1 MDHTSKIVNISVNEE
16 ARKGSNPRRYTEKYR
31 YKSTKVVYDIQVV
44 QKKNEPIQ
52 LKQTT
57 LLICIKRPPK
67 WLRISGYSDVSQHRH
82 IIHVFHNI
90 VNNILST
97 ILTL

>member
-44 QKKNEPIQ
+44 GKK
-52 LKQTT
+52 
-57 LLICIKRPPK
+57 KRTHSTETNNSPHLHQETSK
-67 WLRISGYSDVSQHRH
+67 MASHFRIFGR
-82 IIHVFHNI
+82 
-90 VNNILST
+90 
-97 ILTL
+97 